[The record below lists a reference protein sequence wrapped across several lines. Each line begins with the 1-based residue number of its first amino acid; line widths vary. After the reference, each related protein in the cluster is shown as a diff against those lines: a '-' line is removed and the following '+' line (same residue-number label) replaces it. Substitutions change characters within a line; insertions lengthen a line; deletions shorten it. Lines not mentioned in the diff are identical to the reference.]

1 MQQELCNLGALLEN
15 HNCSNIKMSYAKMQT
30 VITRALHLHPAHQ
43 DLTSSNFLNFPR
55 LDSISPSSLLTPG
68 CQGSPRLHP
77 PRDSN
82 FICLWQG
89 PGICIF
95 LKNLFYWSMV
105 DLQCCIS
112 LGCIEKWFSYTKIYS
127 FFLFQILFL
136 YRLFQNTE
144 YSSPCYTIYPCY
156 LFYM

>member
-1 MQQELCNLGALLEN
+1 
-15 HNCSNIKMSYAKMQT
+15 MQT

-82 FICLWQG
+82 CICLWQG

-95 LKNLFYWSMV
+95 LK
-105 DLQCCIS
+105 
-112 LGCIEKWFSYTKIYS
+112 IY
-127 FFLFQILFL
+127 F
-136 YRLFQNTE
+136 TE
-144 YSSPCYTIYPCY
+144 AWLIYNVV
-156 LFYM
+156 LV